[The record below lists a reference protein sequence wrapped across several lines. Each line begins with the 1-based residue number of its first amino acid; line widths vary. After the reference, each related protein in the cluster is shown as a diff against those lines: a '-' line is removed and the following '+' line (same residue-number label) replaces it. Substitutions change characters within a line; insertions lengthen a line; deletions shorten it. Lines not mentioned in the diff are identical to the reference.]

1 MRLRMYVTLPD
12 LASARQLANDLLLAR
27 IEDQH
32 MHFLARRG
40 TDLGELHEA
49 SYLQKTDA
57 VHGAS
62 TGLVI
67 GGVVG
72 VLRRAAAGVLPAR
85 RAHRAAGRRADRR
98 AGRRRARHLGREHGR
113 AAGAQLAPEGL
124 RPRHRGGQDPAD
136 ARRARGPL
144 RGDPRRSSRAPIPR
158 PRTAAASRPCRRSRR
173 ADSLLHARTTT
184 SSWRSCWRSLA
195 VGRDVRTSRPRT
207 KRFTSAL
214 YQ

>member
-27 IEDQH
+27 IEDRH

-57 VHGAS
+57 IHGAF

-72 VLRRAAAGVLPAR
+72 VAVGLLLVYFPPGGASIQLVAVLIAALVGAFLGIWIAGMVGLQVPNTQLKGFEQELQEGKVLLMLDVP
-85 RAHRAAGRRADRR
+85 AGRYDEIRSIIARTHPEAADR
-98 AGRRRARHLGREHGR
+98 
-113 AAGAQLAPEGL
+113 
-124 RPRHRGGQDPAD
+124 GQEPTVPAF
-136 ARRARGPL
+136 P
-144 RGDPRRSSRAPIPR
+144 
-158 PRTAAASRPCRRSRR
+158 
-173 ADSLLHARTTT
+173 
-184 SSWRSCWRSLA
+184 
-195 VGRDVRTSRPRT
+195 
-207 KRFTSAL
+207 
-214 YQ
+214 